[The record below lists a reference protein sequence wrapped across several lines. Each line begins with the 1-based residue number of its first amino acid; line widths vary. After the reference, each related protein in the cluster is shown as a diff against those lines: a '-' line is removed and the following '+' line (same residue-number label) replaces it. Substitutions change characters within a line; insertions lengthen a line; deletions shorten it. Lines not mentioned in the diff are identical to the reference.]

1 MDDITTIEEQ
11 RMGELQQ
18 ERLATDSIQ
27 DEAVPSPKT
36 KLSFGQKISQHWL
49 ILATAVLFDLFGMI
63 PFVGVVSNFIF
74 GLILYLYFGS
84 KKKKKA
90 GGSELVRI
98 ALPILGGSIIDFFI
112 GILPVNIGAALIRIA
127 LS

>member
-1 MDDITTIEEQ
+1 MDDITTIEEE

-36 KLSFGQKISQHWL
+36 KLSFGKKVSQHWL
-49 ILATAVLFDLFGMI
+49 ILATAVIFDIFGMI
-63 PFVGVVSNFIF
+63 PFVCVISNFIF
-74 GLILYLYFGS
+74 GLILFPYFGP
-84 KKKKKA
+84 KRKKA
-90 GGSELVRI
+90 GSELTRI
-98 ALPILGGSIIDFFI
+98 ALPILAGSVIDFFL
-112 GILPVNIGAALIRIA
+112 GILPVNSGTALIRIA

>member
-1 MDDITTIEEQ
+1 MDDELTIEEEQ

-18 ERLATDSIQ
+18 DRLEDYSAEEEIPP
-27 DEAVPSPKT
+27 VPK
-36 KLSFGQKISQHWL
+36 KLSFSQKISQHWL
-49 ILATAVLFDLFGMI
+49 ILATAALFDLFGMI

-84 KKKKKA
+84 KKKA